1 MNAVQPV
8 LIAGAWQVSDCHET
22 FCAFNPSTGEALHEK
37 FPVSSLSEVLKTIE
51 ASHKAAHLLR
61 RTDPERIADFLEGY
75 ANRIEAN
82 RAELVQIAHLETGY
96 PIEPRLNSVE
106 LPRTTNQLRLAA
118 KAARDR
124 SWTRPTIDTKLN
136 IRSMLAALGG
146 GVVVFG
152 PNNFPLAFNGISGG
166 DFAAAIASGNPVI
179 AKAHTSHPSTT
190 RQLANLALEAVLEA
204 GLPAA
209 TVQLL
214 YHMAP
219 EVGLRLVSEQKIA
232 AVAFTGSKKAGL
244 ILKQAADLAGKPFYA
259 ELSSVNPIFML
270 EGALEER
277 NSTIVEEFCGS
288 CLSGTGQFCT
298 NPGLVIL
305 PNSHAGQRFA
315 ELATAHF
322 SSQAAGVL
330 LSQQGLDGFEQ
341 ALHHLVQHGAQIL
354 TGGRQSAS
362 GKRFENTLLSVSG
375 EQFLRQPKELQT
387 EAFGPSSLLVL
398 AKDTDQMMQIASV
411 LDGSLTG
418 TIYSHTAGHDDF
430 VYQQLEPILRT
441 KVGRLL
447 NDKMP
452 TGVAVS
458 PAMNHGGM
466 FPASSHPGFTAV
478 GIPASLSRF
487 AALHCYDN
495 VSKSRLP
502 LELQDEN
509 RLKVWQLVDQHWTR
523 DGR

>member
-1 MNAVQPV
+1 MSEVQPV
-8 LIAGAWQVSDCHET
+8 LIGGAWQISDHSET
-22 FCAFNPSTGEALHEK
+22 FNTFNPSTGEVLSEQY
-37 FPVSSLSEVLKTIE
+37 PISSLSEVVKTIE
-51 ASHKAAHLLR
+51 AGHEAAQILR
-61 RTDPERIADFLEGY
+61 HSNPERIAHFLEGY
-75 ANRIEAN
+75 ANRIEIN
-82 RAELVQIAHLETGY
+82 RAKLVRTAHLETGY
-96 PIEPRLNSVE
+96 PIEPRLNSIE

-124 SWTRPTIDTKLN
+124 SWTRPTIDTALN

-152 PNNFPLAFNGISGG
+152 PNNFPFAFNGISGG

-179 AKAHTSHPSTT
+179 AKAHTAHPGTT
-190 RQLANLALEAVLEA
+190 RRLAELALEAILEA

-219 EVGLRLVSEQKIA
+219 EVGLRLVSDEKIA
-232 AVAFTGSKKAGL
+232 AVAFTGSKNAGL
-244 ILKQAADLAGKPFYA
+244 VLKQAADLAGKPFYA
-259 ELSSVNPIFML
+259 ELSSVNPMFML
-270 EGALEER
+270 QGALEER
-277 NSTIVEEFCGS
+277 SEAMVEEFFGS
-288 CLSGTGQFCT
+288 CLIGTGQFCT
-298 NPGLVIL
+298 NPGLVVL
-305 PNSHAGQRFA
+305 PNSQAGQRFA
-315 ELATAHF
+315 QLAAARF

-330 LSQQGLDGFEQ
+330 LSEKGLDGFEH
-341 ALHHLVQHGAQIL
+341 ALNQLVWHGAQIV
-354 TGGRQSAS
+354 TGGKRSS
-362 GKRFENTLLSVSG
+362 PGSRFENTLLSVNG
-375 EQFLRQPKELQT
+375 EQFLAHPKELQT
-387 EAFGPSSLLVL
+387 EAFGPSSLLVF
-398 AKDTDQMMQIASV
+398 AENTDQMIKIAS
-411 LDGSLTG
+411 LLEGGLTG
-418 TIYSHTAGHDDF
+418 TIYSHTVGNDDLI
-430 VYQQLEPILRT
+430 YTRLESLLRT

-495 VSKSRLP
+495 VRKSRLP

-509 RLKVWQLVDQHWTR
+509 PLKIWQLVDENWTR
-523 DGR
+523 D